1 MLRLLRPFWLQGR
14 NIVRKH
20 PRGALALVVG
30 LLALLLALQRLTE
43 WFLEQLVGVAI
54 GQVLAHHLMSMF
66 LFSLQ
71 WMLAFS
77 AVINALSAFFLSHE
91 LEVWETAPMR
101 PGAVFWAKFAETSLT
116 SAWMVVL
123 LLVPV
128 FFAYGNV
135 LAAPPAYFVAAV
147 VLPFPY
153 VLTVV
158 AGGVI
163 LALAIARILP
173 VRRTRELMRFF
184 GILGIAT
191 LVVIFRVLQ
200 PERLVEKGNFDKMA
214 EYISGLHPDAL
225 EKFPSYWL
233 TELLH
238 GFMRGDFEY
247 LFTEYLSLYLGVF
260 VGALVLARLAHAG
273 WYSEAL
279 QRFREAPPP
288 PPRQPGRLGRALAG
302 ALHRLPPWLAQ
313 LIAKDLRV
321 LAREPVVW
329 TQLALM
335 AVIVLIYF
343 YNLYLLPIDELESLE
358 KGLRGAIG
366 FVNCGFM
373 GSLLVAAALR
383 FGFPAVSLEGEAFLV
398 LHTSPLGM
406 RRYFLGKLLVNTTPL
421 LVLGLALAALA
432 HGLLQPPWP
441 VVVLGYLDAVV
452 LAVSVGWQAVAF
464 GAVFRNLRATNFS
477 HLPSGPGGIGYLVA
491 SMSFVLVFVGLQA
504 YPYWIF
510 RKAWYWATPASTVDQ
525 LVCGALLLS
534 SYLLAVACT
543 WYAWRRGLDS
553 LERGLE

>member
-1 MLRLLRPFWLQGR
+1 MLRLLRPSYLQAR
-14 NIVRKH
+14 NLLRKH
-20 PRGALALVVG
+20 PQGAALLLTGLA
-30 LLALLLALQRLTE
+30 ALLLALQRLTE
-43 WFLEQLVGVAI
+43 WFLHKLVGVAI

-77 AVINALSAFFLSHE
+77 AVINALSAFFTSHE
-91 LEVWETAPMR
+91 LELWESAPV
-101 PGAVFWAKFAETSLT
+101 PAGAVFWAKLAETTVT

-135 LAAPPAYFVAAV
+135 LAAPPGYFLAAV

-153 VLTVV
+153 VGTVV
-158 AGGVI
+158 AGGVV
-163 LALAIARILP
+163 LALAIARVLP

-200 PERLVEKGNFDKMA
+200 PERLTEKGSFDKLA

-225 EKFPSYWL
+225 EHFPSYWL
-233 TELLH
+233 TELNH
-238 GFMRGDFEY
+238 AFMRGDFEY
-247 LFTEYLSLYLGVF
+247 LFREYLMLYLGTLVA
-260 VGALVLARLAHAG
+260 ALALARLAYRA
-273 WYSEAL
+273 WYPEAL

-288 PPRQPGRLGRALAG
+288 PPRQPGRIGRALARG
-302 ALHRLPPWLAQ
+302 LKGLPPWLAQ
-313 LIAKDLRV
+313 LVAKDLRV

-335 AVIVLIYF
+335 GVIVLIYF

-366 FVNCGFM
+366 FANCAFM
-373 GSLLVAAALR
+373 GFLLVAAALR
-383 FGFPAVSLEGEAFLV
+383 FGFPAVSMEGEAFLV
-398 LHTSPLGM
+398 VHTSPLGM
-406 RRYFLGKLLVNTTPL
+406 RRYFLGKLLVNTAPL
-421 LVLGLALAALA
+421 LILGLALAGLA

-441 VVVLGYLDAVV
+441 VVVLGYLDALA
-452 LAVSVGWQAVAF
+452 LAVAVAWQAVAF

-491 SMSFVLVFVGLQA
+491 SMTFVLVFVAMQA
-504 YPYWIF
+504 YPYWVF
-510 RKAWYWATPASTVDQ
+510 RRAWYWQLPASSAEVLACGML
-525 LVCGALLLS
+525 LVASLALAIAS
-534 SYLLAVACT
+534 T
-543 WYAWRRGLDS
+543 GYAWRRGLAS
-553 LERGLE
+553 LEAGME

>member
-14 NIVRKH
+14 NLARRH
-20 PRGALALVVG
+20 PRGATALLVG
-30 LLALLLALQRLTE
+30 LCALLLALQRLSE
-43 WFLEQLVGVAI
+43 WFLEQLVTVAI

-91 LEVWETAPMR
+91 LEVWESAPLK
-101 PGAVFWAKFAETSLT
+101 PGAIFWAKLAETTLT

-135 LAAPPAYFVAAV
+135 LAAPPAYFLAAM

-153 VLTVV
+153 VGTVV
-158 AGGVI
+158 AGGVV
-163 LALAIARILP
+163 LALAIARVLP

-200 PERLVEKGNFDKMA
+200 PERLVEKGSFDKLA
-214 EYISGLHPDAL
+214 EYVSGLHPDAL
-225 EKFPSYWL
+225 EYFPSYWL
-233 TELLH
+233 TEILH
-238 GFMRGDFEY
+238 AFMRSDFEY
-247 LFTEYLSLYLGVF
+247 LFTEYVLLYLGAF
-260 VGALVLARLAHAG
+260 LLALGVARLAFGG
-273 WYSEAL
+273 WYTEAL

-288 PPRQPGRLGRALAG
+288 PPREPGRVGRALARGLG
-302 ALHRLPPWLAQ
+302 ALPPWLAQ
-313 LIAKDLRV
+313 LVAKDLRV

-335 AVIVLIYF
+335 GVIVLIYF
-343 YNLYLLPIDELESLE
+343 YNLYLLPIDDLEHLE

-366 FVNCGFM
+366 FANCGFI

-383 FGFPAVSLEGEAFLV
+383 FGFPAVSMEGEAFLV

-406 RRYFLGKLLVNTTPL
+406 RRYYLGKLLVNTTPL
-421 LVLGLALAALA
+421 LLLGLALAILA
-432 HGLLQPPWP
+432 HGLLRAPWP
-441 VVVLGYLDAVV
+441 VVLLGYLDALV
-452 LAVSVGWQAVAF
+452 LAVAVGWQAVAF

-504 YPYWIF
+504 YPYWVF
-510 RKAWYWATPASTVDQ
+510 RKAWYWDTPASTMQ
-525 LVCGALLLS
+525 LAGCWT
-534 SYLLAVACT
+534 LLAASFLLAFASIV
-543 WYAWRRGLDS
+543 YAWRRGLAS
-553 LERGLE
+553 LEAGLE